1 MEPREPLGASVPK
14 SGDWK
19 EVPLKVRTGQVE
31 IRWTKERTLKT
42 IFTDY
47 RKKNSRA
54 TMTIVVLCCLLM
66 AVVDTY
72 LMPGYFLKSASK
84 ILLLAGIPLV
94 YSMWNH
100 DLRLTSVLE
109 ARRDGK
115 GNFRT
120 PLVLGA
126 SVYVLVIAAF
136 ILVSGFVDLEKIK
149 GTLSE
154 TLQVNGENFFFV
166 AAYISIVNS
175 FLEEFFFRGFAF
187 LKLREWTSYGFSHVF
202 SALAF
207 ALYHV
212 AILKGWVSPL
222 LTMAAILGLFGTGIF
237 FNWLNEKSGNIYNSY
252 VVHMFANLAINTIG
266 LHMYGIIRL
275 PFL

>member
-1 MEPREPLGASVPK
+1 M
-14 SGDWK
+14 
-19 EVPLKVRTGQVE
+19 
-31 IRWTKERTLKT
+31 KT

-54 TMTIVVLCCLLM
+54 TMMIVVLSCLLM

-72 LMPGYFLKSASK
+72 LIPGYFLKSTSK
-84 ILLLAGIPLV
+84 ILLLAGVPVV
-94 YSMWNH
+94 YSLWNH
-100 DLRLTSVLE
+100 DIRLTSVLE
-109 ARRDGK
+109 SRRDGK
-115 GNFRT
+115 SNFRT
-120 PLVLGA
+120 PLILGA
-126 SVYVLVIAAF
+126 SVYVLILAVF
-136 ILVSGFVDLEKIK
+136 ILISGFVDLEQIK

-154 TLQVNGENFFFV
+154 TLQVNSGNFFFV
-166 AAYISIVNS
+166 AAYIAIVNS
-175 FLEEFFFRGFAF
+175 LLEEFFFRGFAF

-237 FNWLNEKSGNIYNSY
+237 FNWLNERNGNIYNSY
-252 VVHMFANLAINTIG
+252 VVHMFANFAINTIG